1 MSYKKHILLIA
12 MLDSIH
18 TARWLEQFAGQ
29 DLEFTIF
36 PSKKFKHL
44 HPKLLNLIARGGAGQ
59 FKLYRHTPLSTSG
72 YDDFLRLNSW
82 ISKDDS
88 RQSTLNRLI
97 AQLPF
102 DYIHA
107 MEMQGAGYLLSEST
121 VPKQCKTIISNW
133 GSDIFYFKRFE
144 EHFIKIKKALS
155 RVDAY
160 SAECVRDYDLAKD
173 LGFKGIFLPCIPNAG
188 GHFVPAHSKL
198 PTERSQIIVKGYG
211 GVFGRAEEVIRIAEE
226 VLKKYMWVNFFFY
239 SVTKDNLESLKELKR
254 KFGNRVSLR
263 RVEDKLSHSQMQQE
277 FQKSRIYIGCSISD
291 GISTSFLEAL
301 ANGAF
306 PIQTNTSCANEWIAK
321 GAIASLVDVD
331 GNEILKEIEW
341 IIENNP
347 YLELAFAANRK
358 VALEN
363 LDSHYLK
370 KLSEEFY
377 KI

>member
-1 MSYKKHILLIA
+1 MIYKKRILLIA
-12 MLDSIH
+12 MLDSVH
-18 TARWLEQFAGQ
+18 TARWLEQFAGD

-44 HPKLLNLIARGGAGQ
+44 HPKLLRLIAQGSASQ
-59 FKLYRHTPLSTSG
+59 YKLYRRTPLSTSG
-72 YDDFLRLNSW
+72 YDDFLRFNSL
-82 ISKDDS
+82 ISKNAS
-88 RQSTLNRLI
+88 RQSKLNRLI
-97 AQLPF
+97 AQIPF

-107 MEMQGAGYLLSEST
+107 MEMQGAGYLLTGSK
-121 VPKQCKTIISNW
+121 VPKQCKTIFSNW
-133 GSDIFYFKRFE
+133 GSDIYYFKNFE
-144 EHFIKIKKALS
+144 EHCIKIKKVLS
-155 RVDAY
+155 KVDAY

-173 LGFKGIFLPCIPNAG
+173 LGFKGILLPCIPNAG
-188 GHFVPAHSKL
+188 GHFVPAHSKS

-211 GVFGRAEEVIRIAEE
+211 GLFGRAEEVIRIAEE
-226 VLKKYMWVNFFFY
+226 VLKKYKWVNFFFY
-239 SVTKDNLESLKELKR
+239 SVTKDNYESLNELKR

-263 RVEDKLSHSQMQQE
+263 RIEDKLSHSQMQQE

-321 GAIASLVDVD
+321 GAIASLVNVD
-331 GNEILKEIEW
+331 GNEILKEIEQV
-341 IIENNP
+341 IENNSH
-347 YLELAFAANRK
+347 LELAFAANRK

-363 LDSHYLK
+363 LDPFHLK
-370 KLSEEFY
+370 KLSQDFY

>member
-1 MSYKKHILLIA
+1 M
-12 MLDSIH
+12 
-18 TARWLEQFAGQ
+18 
-29 DLEFTIF
+29 
-36 PSKKFKHL
+36 
-44 HPKLLNLIARGGAGQ
+44 
-59 FKLYRHTPLSTSG
+59 
-72 YDDFLRLNSW
+72 
-82 ISKDDS
+82 
-88 RQSTLNRLI
+88 
-97 AQLPF
+97 
-102 DYIHA
+102 
-107 MEMQGAGYLLSEST
+107 
-121 VPKQCKTIISNW
+121 
-133 GSDIFYFKRFE
+133 
-144 EHFIKIKKALS
+144 
-155 RVDAY
+155 
-160 SAECVRDYDLAKD
+160 
-173 LGFKGIFLPCIPNAG
+173 
-188 GHFVPAHSKL
+188 